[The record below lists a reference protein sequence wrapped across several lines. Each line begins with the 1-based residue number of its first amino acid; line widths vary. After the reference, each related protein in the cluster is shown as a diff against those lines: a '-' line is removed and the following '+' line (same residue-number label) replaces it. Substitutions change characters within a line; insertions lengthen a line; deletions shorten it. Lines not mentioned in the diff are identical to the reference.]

1 MPQSGSPGILSPAA
15 LGPVSL
21 RNRIIKS
28 ATFEGR
34 APRGLVTDDL
44 IGFHRRFAAGGVG
57 MTTLAFCAVTADG
70 RQFAPMIQMRPEAV
84 PGLRRLTEAVHAE
97 GAAASVQI
105 GHAGVVANAKST
117 GSPALGPVKRFDAQN
132 LRSCRMATKADLR
145 RVVAAF
151 GDATDVAV
159 DSGFD
164 AVEVHLGH
172 DYLPSSFLSPR
183 LNRRDDEYGGSLE
196 NRARFAREI
205 TRTVRERAKDRI
217 AVIAKLTMD
226 DGVRGGFWIDEA
238 VQVARWLEADG
249 HLDALELTMGSSP
262 GNTMYM
268 FRGEPPIRE
277 FAAAMPPPRR
287 LMVRLGGRLKLRSY
301 EYRPLYMLDAARQI
315 RAAVDLP
322 LILLG
327 GITEKAHMDTAMDEG
342 FQFVA
347 MGRALLRE
355 PDLVNRIQADPSHR
369 SLCVHCNKCV
379 PTIFAG
385 GTHCVL
391 APS

>member
-1 MPQSGSPGILSPAA
+1 MPASVLSPAG
-15 LGPVSL
+15 LGPVRL
-21 RNRIIKS
+21 RNRIIKA

-34 APRGLVTDDL
+34 PPRGLVTDDL

-97 GAAASVQI
+97 GAAASVQL

-117 GSPALGPVKRFDAQN
+117 GLPALGPSRRFDAQN
-132 LRSCRMATKADLR
+132 LRSCTAATTDDLR
-145 RVVAAF
+145 RVTAAF
-151 GDATDVAV
+151 GDATDLAV
-159 DSGFD
+159 GAGFD

-183 LNRRDDEYGGSLE
+183 LNRRTDEYGGSLE
-196 NRARFAREI
+196 NRARLARDI
-205 TRTVRERAKDRI
+205 ARTVREHARDRI

-226 DGVRGGFWIDEA
+226 DGVRGGFRVDEA
-238 VQVARWLEADG
+238 VRVARWLEADG

-277 FAAAMPPPRR
+277 FAAALPQPRR
-287 LMVRLGGRLKLRSY
+287 LLVRLGGRLKLRSY
-301 EYRPLYMLDAARQI
+301 EYRPLFMLEAARRI
-315 RAAVDLP
+315 RAAVGLP

-327 GITEKAHMDTAMDEG
+327 GITDKAHMDTAMDAG
-342 FQFVA
+342 FPFVA
-347 MGRALLRE
+347 LGRALLRE
-355 PDLVNRIQADPSHR
+355 PDLVNSIQADPSHR
-369 SLCVHCNKCV
+369 SRCVHNNKCV

-391 APS
+391 ADG